1 MTVNQNTFTGEYSY
15 SVDSKG
21 RINIPA
27 KYRQVLSADNESTF
41 VITRGQDACVWVYPA
56 AAWKQIEDQLKHLS
70 SLKSVNRSFVRS
82 TVRHAAS
89 VKYDKQ
95 GRIALTPYLI
105 DYASLEKEV
114 LIIGMVNK
122 IEIWNPALLEK
133 IERETK
139 DINAA
144 EFDELA
150 NQITL

>member
-1 MTVNQNTFTGEYSY
+1 MTVNQNTFTGQYSY

-27 KYRQVLSADNESTF
+27 KYRQVLSADNEKTF
-41 VITRGQDACVWVYPA
+41 IITSGQDSCIWVYPA
-56 AAWKQIEDQLKHLS
+56 VAWKQIEDQLKNLS
-70 SLKSVNRSFVRS
+70 SLKSVNRAFIRS
-82 TVRHAAS
+82 TVRHATPA
-89 VKYDKQ
+89 KYDKQ
-95 GRIALTPYLI
+95 GRIPLSPYLI
-105 DYASLEKEV
+105 NFAHLEKEA

-133 IERETK
+133 IEQKTK

-150 NQITL
+150 NQIIL